1 MPTLKYHKRLWS
13 VLFVLFVF
21 ARMAEAESTW
31 TEVRSPHFRVLTDG
45 SAQQGRTVAAQFEQ
59 MRYVFVQQFKDPAIG
74 AGAPLTI
81 VAARDENTFKT
92 LEPNEWKRTKG
103 NVAGEFQRGW
113 EKQFATV
120 RLDTWGDQNQV
131 VVFHEY
137 THSILHARAHW
148 LPLWLDEGI
157 AEFYGY
163 TRFEQGRTLIGAP
176 SLRMAALKNETLLP
190 VSDIVN
196 PANNAKWIRDDRE
209 GELFYGESWAMVHLM
224 MFGKGMDGGAK
235 LNVFFKKLQDGVPE
249 KDAFQDV
256 FGDPHAFDQLLSVY
270 LARLTFQAGVLP
282 ADPKMDAK
290 SFPDRKLPPA
300 ETEYELGCFQIGAY
314 ESTLGRARIEKALA
328 LDPKLAGAHE
338 ELAFLEF
345 REGKDSEA
353 VKEWQQAVDLD
364 PTRARSVFA
373 LAMSGTPITAMS
385 TQQLQAMQG
394 TLQRVIELSPEFAPA
409 YVELGL
415 VEWRLGL
422 MTKAYNDVRKAEKL
436 EPWRAGYHILA
447 GRILLNGNQPA
458 LAAQFSRFVAERW
471 RGPDHNEAVDL
482 WNDVP
487 TSARGDG
494 VALALDMPDN
504 AKVARGTL
512 TELTCASGPTTPMT
526 LTLTP
531 DKPGATPL
539 TFKSDGRFMLGFSD
553 SFWWGEDHFTM
564 CHHLTGHPA
573 IVAYKPEDNH
583 LLDLEVRDDLPPPAK
598 PSASAEAAAH

>member
-1 MPTLKYHKRLWS
+1 MHPLKFHKLLWS
-13 VLFVLFVF
+13 FLFALFVF
-21 ARMAEAESTW
+21 AQKADAESTW

-45 SAQQGRTVAAQFEQ
+45 SAQQGRAMVAQFEQ
-59 MRYVFVQQFKDPAIG
+59 MRYVFVLQFKDPAIG

-103 NVAGEFQRGW
+103 NVAGEFERGW

-163 TRFEQGRTLIGAP
+163 TRFEQGRTLIGTP
-176 SLRMAALKNETLLP
+176 TQRMPALHETLLP
-190 VSDIVN
+190 VSEIRN
-196 PANNAKWIRDDRE
+196 PANNQKWIRDERE
-209 GELFYGESWAMVHLM
+209 GNLFYAEAWAMVHFM
-224 MFGKGMDGGAK
+224 MFGKGMDSGAK

-256 FGDPHAFDQLLSVY
+256 FGDPHAFDQALSVY
-270 LARLTFQAGVLP
+270 VQRLTFQAGVLP

-290 SFPDRKLPPA
+290 SFPDRKLTPA
-300 ETEYELGCFQIGAY
+300 ETEYELGCFQIGTH
-314 ESTLGRARIEKALA
+314 ESTLGRARIEKALT

-338 ELAFLEF
+338 ELGFLEF
-345 REGKDSEA
+345 RAGKDAEA

-373 LAMSGTPITAMS
+373 LAMSGTPIIAMS
-385 TQQLQAMQG
+385 PQQLQTMQG
-394 TLQRVIELSPEFAPA
+394 TLQHVIELSPEFAPA
-409 YVELGL
+409 YVEMGL
-415 VEWRLGL
+415 VEWRLDL
-422 MTKAYNDVRKAEKL
+422 MTKAYNDVRKAEQL
-436 EPWRAGYHILA
+436 EPWRAGYHVLT

-458 LAAQFSRFVAERW
+458 LAAKFSRFVAERW
-471 RGPDHNEAVDL
+471 NGPDHNEAVDL

-487 TSARGDG
+487 ASNRGDG
-494 VALALDMPDN
+494 VALALEMPVGT
-504 AKVARGTL
+504 KVARGTL
-512 TELTCASGPTTPMT
+512 TELTCGSGPGTTPMT

-531 DKPGATPL
+531 YMPGATPL
-539 TFKSDGRFMLGFSD
+539 TFKSDGRFMVGFSD
-553 SFWWGEDHFTM
+553 SFWWGEDHFTT

-583 LLDLEVRDDLPPPAK
+583 LLDLEVRDDLPLPAT
-598 PSASAEAAAH
+598 SNSGAGAAAH